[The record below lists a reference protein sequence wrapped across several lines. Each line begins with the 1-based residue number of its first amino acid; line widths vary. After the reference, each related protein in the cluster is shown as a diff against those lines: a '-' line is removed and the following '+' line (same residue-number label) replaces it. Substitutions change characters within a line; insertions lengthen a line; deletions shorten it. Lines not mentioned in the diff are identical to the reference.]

1 MKIFGYLCFVS
12 MEGKLLFC
20 LYLKYVCSD
29 ILSNV
34 FFKQYLLGY
43 LIFLIIGG
51 IVVQGIVG
59 KDSIIIDVQIDV
71 FDLFD
76 VKIEY

>member
-29 ILSNV
+29 ILSY
-34 FFKQYLLGY
+34 FLSSMLLGY